1 MAKKKIHLND
11 LTDAEL
17 NEKLRDDKAQ
27 FVRMKFNHAVSPIEN
42 PTRLRQLRRDIARIK
57 TEITRRANA
66 TKTTNQ

>member
-57 TEITRRANA
+57 TEITRRIHA